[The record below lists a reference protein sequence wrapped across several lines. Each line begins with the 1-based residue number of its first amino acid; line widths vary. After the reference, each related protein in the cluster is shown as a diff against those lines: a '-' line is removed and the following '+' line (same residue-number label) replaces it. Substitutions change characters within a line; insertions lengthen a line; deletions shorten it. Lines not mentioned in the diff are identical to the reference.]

1 MRGIWVF
8 SNFYL
13 GLTKNEKQVKKEKP
27 FFFISKFVLS
37 FFPHSFSSRLLSLS
51 LPSLLNAG
59 ELYRKM
65 VSESDLIDRLREFLR
80 SSDLNTTTTA
90 IVRRKLEEDFGVD
103 LSDKK
108 AFIREQVDLF
118 LETELQKAQ
127 EEEAEAGDLDDDP
140 TAKVKLEEFDGS
152 DEEQVDES
160 RNRKGKRRSVTS
172 FIFRFIFFCI
182 ILCIFIHVRK
192 CEWL

>member
-1 MRGIWVF
+1 
-8 SNFYL
+8 
-13 GLTKNEKQVKKEKP
+13 
-27 FFFISKFVLS
+27 
-37 FFPHSFSSRLLSLS
+37 
-51 LPSLLNAG
+51 
-59 ELYRKM
+59 M

-192 CEWL
+192 CE